1 MSQSK
6 EILGNNSD
14 ALPPKTG
21 AEGLSLLTSVSNN
34 EVRITSEKVAASQ
47 KRATPDDP
55 LSQADAQIEAHE
67 KQTRSQSVLSSIID
81 SAWRRDD
88 RSLTQ
93 LKELRQ
99 QATTANGD
107 KQALG
112 KIKTDLAAAV
122 KTDREE
128 LNLQQKIGTY
138 GSAALT
144 TASLFLIGGRG
155 KAAGSMIAS
164 PWIGRAATALTFG
177 LDQARVGDSTLTQ
190 TTDFALGATKGMAL
204 RGTMGLLNRFS
215 LNAPAQGIAL
225 GTTSRLLENTLNRNT
240 FIDSQ
245 TGQWRAPDAAI
256 RDIAANTF
264 GSGAL
269 LTDAAMFTLAHGVAG
284 KVGGVLPSR
293 FADSAFGRTVTMS
306 SSFGFAKGVTTQA
319 QAEWNK
325 GLPTSL
331 EQVKSSATEILKS
344 GLTHAV
350 IDGLAGVPGGLQ
362 ARKVQLSELSNNR
375 RAASVQP
382 ERLFRSPRVASQL
395 RSAETPEITGRGR
408 TAEEIATKTPLELI
422 EMKSSSAEILKAA
435 QARREAG
442 KTQVENIPVEMA
454 NISNSKLTYQSENYS
469 IATLKKGAASK
480 TFESEAEFA
489 ERGIETVST
498 PSRIYR
504 SPDKLVDVIVPE
516 SYAKQLDSVREIRR
530 QLETETAPEKLD
542 QLRAD
547 LQKNPLG
554 DRALP
559 EDIFAIIDALP
570 TKNVIDKIV
579 LSGEPNPYDVWFK
592 QQYGKDFVSAAD
604 TGRYGDI
611 TFYKRSIDRN
621 IAEEMFHEW
630 GHNEGNS
637 NRQMSRLFEIAR
649 QFEPDGSFSRDYA
662 KNSGEALPVNL
673 GEQVMGLSGPAAHQF
688 ALSAPIR
695 TSVLSRGLR
704 ETLQAGKQMHEPSS
718 LNDSFVR
725 RLDLF
730 DTEISPIARAKLI
743 EAANGHSDSK
753 MAHDAALL
761 LAFIGKPADMARLTK
776 TESVDLSQIPVTPEI
791 VENLSH
797 VPNLRKVNL
806 SHTGISGDELGS
818 FSKQPIESFNLSGLN
833 IMNYHLLPIA
843 RIRTMRELNVTGT
856 LVNDGA
862 IPIFSNM
869 TLRLLDSTRSD
880 MTEAGKQELR
890 NRKPDL
896 EVR

>member
-1 MSQSK
+1 
-6 EILGNNSD
+6 
-14 ALPPKTG
+14 
-21 AEGLSLLTSVSNN
+21 
-34 EVRITSEKVAASQ
+34 
-47 KRATPDDP
+47 
-55 LSQADAQIEAHE
+55 
-67 KQTRSQSVLSSIID
+67 
-81 SAWRRDD
+81 
-88 RSLTQ
+88 
-93 LKELRQ
+93 
-99 QATTANGD
+99 
-107 KQALG
+107 
-112 KIKTDLAAAV
+112 
-122 KTDREE
+122 
-128 LNLQQKIGTY
+128 
-138 GSAALT
+138 
-144 TASLFLIGGRG
+144 
-155 KAAGSMIAS
+155 
-164 PWIGRAATALTFG
+164 
-177 LDQARVGDSTLTQ
+177 
-190 TTDFALGATKGMAL
+190 
-204 RGTMGLLNRFS
+204 
-215 LNAPAQGIAL
+215 
-225 GTTSRLLENTLNRNT
+225 
-240 FIDSQ
+240 
-245 TGQWRAPDAAI
+245 
-256 RDIAANTF
+256 
-264 GSGAL
+264 
-269 LTDAAMFTLAHGVAG
+269 
-284 KVGGVLPSR
+284 
-293 FADSAFGRTVTMS
+293 
-306 SSFGFAKGVTTQA
+306 
-319 QAEWNK
+319 
-325 GLPTSL
+325 
-331 EQVKSSATEILKS
+331 
-344 GLTHAV
+344 
-350 IDGLAGVPGGLQ
+350 
-362 ARKVQLSELSNNR
+362 
-375 RAASVQP
+375 
-382 ERLFRSPRVASQL
+382 
-395 RSAETPEITGRGR
+395 
-408 TAEEIATKTPLELI
+408 
-422 EMKSSSAEILKAA
+422 
-435 QARREAG
+435 
-442 KTQVENIPVEMA
+442 
-454 NISNSKLTYQSENYS
+454 
-469 IATLKKGAASK
+469 
-480 TFESEAEFA
+480 
-489 ERGIETVST
+489 
-498 PSRIYR
+498 
-504 SPDKLVDVIVPE
+504 
-516 SYAKQLDSVREIRR
+516 
-530 QLETETAPEKLD
+530 
-542 QLRAD
+542 
-547 LQKNPLG
+547 
-554 DRALP
+554 
-559 EDIFAIIDALP
+559 
-570 TKNVIDKIV
+570 VIDKIV